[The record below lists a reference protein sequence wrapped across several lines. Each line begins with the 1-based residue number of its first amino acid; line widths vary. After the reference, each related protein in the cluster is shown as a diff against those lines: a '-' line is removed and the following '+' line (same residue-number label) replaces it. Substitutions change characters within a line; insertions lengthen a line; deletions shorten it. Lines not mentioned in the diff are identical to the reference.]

1 MCGVSLRVKQLT
13 NTLYLTISPDSLL
26 THARAV
32 MRDLGLRMLPVVS
45 SDNRLVG
52 IIRREEVLIL
62 SSTKSNAKVKDVM
75 DVPQLVFKPNEDA
88 IRAIKAMIELDEWY
102 VPVVEELR
110 NRFIGI
116 LSLDSFIKNL
126 TTKGVV
132 PKKTSIKEVM
142 STNVKYV
149 LANDFISK
157 LWRKMVE
164 HRFSGFPVV
173 RSRKDLTVVG
183 IITQYDLLK
192 KGYTRIELE
201 AEGGPRRG
209 ARVKEAM
216 TTPAIT
222 LKPYDKVSKASL
234 IMIKKDIGRIP
245 IVDDKGWLVGI
256 IDRSDICKA
265 YLE

>member
-1 MCGVSLRVKQLT
+1 
-13 NTLYLTISPDSLL
+13 
-26 THARAV
+26 
-32 MRDLGLRMLPVVS
+32 
-45 SDNRLVG
+45 
-52 IIRREEVLIL
+52 
-62 SSTKSNAKVKDVM
+62 
-75 DVPQLVFKPNEDA
+75 
-88 IRAIKAMIELDEWY
+88 
-102 VPVVEELR
+102 
-110 NRFIGI
+110 
-116 LSLDSFIKNL
+116 
-126 TTKGVV
+126 
-132 PKKTSIKEVM
+132 
-142 STNVKYV
+142 
-149 LANDFISK
+149 
-157 LWRKMVE
+157 MVE